1 MRSAEVYF
9 YREHVGKIVEIDRL
23 KKYAFEYDDGYDGP
37 GISVTLPS
45 SQKRYTFDALP
56 SFFEGLLPE
65 GANLEV
71 LLRTKKIDRNDAFSQ
86 LLAVGEDT
94 VGAVTIREES

>member
-9 YREHVGKIVEIDRL
+9 YREHVGKIVEVEQL
-23 KKYAFEYDDGYDGP
+23 KEYVFEYNDNYDGS

-45 SQKRYTFDALP
+45 TKKRYVFDALP

-86 LLAVGEDT
+86 LLAVGCDT
-94 VGAVTIREES
+94 VGAVTVLEES